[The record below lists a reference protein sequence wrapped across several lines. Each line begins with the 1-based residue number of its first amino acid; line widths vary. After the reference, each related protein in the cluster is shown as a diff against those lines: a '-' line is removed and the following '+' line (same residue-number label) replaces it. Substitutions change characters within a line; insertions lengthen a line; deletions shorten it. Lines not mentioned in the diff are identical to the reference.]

1 MYISSHNRN
10 ITSHQPL
17 AVLIHVATLSINGNR
32 KARKLSDIVGDVHIL
47 TLNYPNNRSAYTLP
61 GWCVSGSSSW
71 LVVVGNLY
79 KINRSPFTM
88 QHFKAPFKP
97 FVPSILSSGAGISP
111 WYSPILVLILRLHYY
126 ATQAVIKQQKIKLN
140 SSMTFPSSF
149 HRMWLCLCLSVGL
162 SDVSVDLPQINTRQ
176 LNKIPDSCF

>member
-1 MYISSHNRN
+1 M
-10 ITSHQPL
+10 
-17 AVLIHVATLSINGNR
+17 LIHVATLSINGNR
-32 KARKLSDIVGDVHIL
+32 KARKLSDIVGDVHIP

-149 HRMWLCLCLSVGL
+149 HRMWLCLCLSVCL
-162 SDVSVDLPQINTRQ
+162 MSLLIYHKSTRD
-176 LNKIPDSCF
+176 N